1 MEKEMYIN
9 GLQHIGIPTERMEDS
24 ITFYGEL
31 GFNEIYKLYY
41 KPKEQWICF
50 MELGGLMIELY
61 EEKGNAVDGA
71 INHFSLNCLDIHK
84 EYARIATLGYQVIS
98 DGIEDMDIWTNGVKF
113 FIISGPNRE
122 RIEFCQR
129 LN

>member
-9 GLQHIGIPTERMEDS
+9 GLQHIGIPTERMDDS
-24 ITFYGEL
+24 IAFYGEL

-50 MELGGLMIELY
+50 MELDGLMIELY
-61 EEKGNAVDGA
+61 EEKGSGLDGA

-84 EYARIATLGYQVIS
+84 EYERIAALGHQVVS
-98 DGIEDMDIWTNGVKF
+98 DGIEHMDIWNNGVKF
-113 FIISGPNRE
+113 FIILGPNKE